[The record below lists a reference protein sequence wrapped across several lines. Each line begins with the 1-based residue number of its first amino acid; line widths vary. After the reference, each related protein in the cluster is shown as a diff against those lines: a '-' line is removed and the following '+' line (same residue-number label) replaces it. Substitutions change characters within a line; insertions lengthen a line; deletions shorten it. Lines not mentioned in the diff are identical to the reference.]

1 MLRKELFSNIIRLSL
16 GGMFVIAAILKLLSI
31 DEFEIYIYSFNIF
44 NFLITTVLSRLL
56 IAGEFLLGLFLMLK
70 IHYKTTWKIVF
81 ALMAFFTL
89 FLIYTA
95 IFRNDENCHCFG
107 DFVKLNPIE
116 SIVKNV
122 LVMVLLLLERQ
133 RFQSQTEYSRIFICS
148 LSVIAVLLPFIISPM
163 DSIYNR
169 IYSGDDSISTID
181 FYEAI
186 DEVVEINFSDE
197 IVFDTT
203 AVLNLDDG
211 KYLVAFVSAGCKYCK
226 LGVQKLSMIMRNKG
240 MDTDKVKILIWGSV
254 EGIKRFREE
263 TLTEGYSYWHI
274 LPNMSIDITYG
285 KFPAFVWI
293 EDKNIVN
300 IGNFRDID
308 DNLNLTE

>member
-31 DEFEIYIYSFNIF
+31 DEFEIYLYSFNIF

-56 IAGEFLLGLFLMLK
+56 IAGEFLLGLFLILK
-70 IHYKTTWKIVF
+70 IYYKITWKIAF
-81 ALMAFFTL
+81 ALMIFFTL
-89 FLIYTA
+89 FLICTA

-116 SIVKNV
+116 SIIKNV

-163 DSIYNR
+163 DSVYNR
-169 IYSGDDSISTID
+169 IYSSDDRISTVD
-181 FYEAI
+181 FYESI
-186 DEVVEINFSDE
+186 DEVVKINFSDE
-197 IVFDTT
+197 NVFDST

-211 KYLVAFVSAGCKYCK
+211 DYLIAFVSAGCKYCK

-240 MDTDKVKILIWGSV
+240 LDTDNVKILIWGSI
-254 EGIKRFREE
+254 EGIERFREA
-263 TLTEGYSYWHI
+263 TLTEEYSYWHI
-274 LPNMSIDITYG
+274 LPNRSIDITYG
-285 KFPAFVWI
+285 KFPTFVWI

-308 DNLNLTE
+308 DKLNFTN